1 MSLHRLTRA
10 DTLPAVGRE
19 IEAWCTRCKLELD
32 HVITAM
38 DAEEVVQ
45 VRCKTCSSVHRY
57 RGGAAAAARA
67 ASHVAPTGKA
77 SPAPK
82 PKVDAAQRRAAA
94 AKPTQDRL
102 RFERLMKDRDRSQAV
117 TYAPTVA
124 PRSGLLLTHLRF
136 GYGVIEVVDGGKAHV
151 LFEDGERILIMG
163 R

>member
-1 MSLHRLTRA
+1 MSLHRLKRA

-38 DAEEVVQ
+38 DGIEVVQ

-57 RGGAAAAARA
+57 KGGAAAARV
-67 ASHVAPTGKA
+67 ASHIASTGG
-77 SPAPK
+77 SPSAPK
-82 PKVDAAQRRAAA
+82 PKVDAAEKRAAA
-94 AKPTQDRL
+94 IKPTQDRM
-102 RFERLMKDRDRSQAV
+102 RFERLMKDRDRAEA
-117 TYAPTVA
+117 TPYAPTVS
-124 PRSGLLLTHLRF
+124 PRVGMMLSHVRF
-136 GYGVIEVVDGGKAHV
+136 GYGVIENVDGGKAHT